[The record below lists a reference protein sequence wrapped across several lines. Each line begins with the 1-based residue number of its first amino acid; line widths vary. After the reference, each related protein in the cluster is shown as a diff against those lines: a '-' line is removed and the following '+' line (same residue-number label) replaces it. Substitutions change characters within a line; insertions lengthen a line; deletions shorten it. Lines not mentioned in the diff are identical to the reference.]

1 MFINL
6 LWFRRLIFLVL
17 LLGLSAV
24 NRPGTVDQ
32 VNDLFAHPDDYELY
46 DLGCFDDAIGVL
58 SSPVSGPNLLV
69 RGKDVSRR
77 TDIEPT
83 KYIELNGGTDTRKSV
98 LV

>member
-1 MFINL
+1 MVLIRFLINAAIRS
-6 LWFRRLIFLVL
+6 FTDE
-17 LLGLSAV
+17 V